1 MSFMHALQSLDERLF
16 VLINQQLS
24 ADWLDGIMSLAS
36 HHYFWIPVYAL
47 LVWWMWKRYQGLIWL
62 PLLSVLL
69 VFGFS
74 DSFSSR
80 VLKPGVARERPFLN
94 EKLHA
99 RLPDGPAGSKHGFVS
114 SHAANTFGIYTFAA
128 LALGFKRRKWMV
140 FLGIAALVSY
150 SRVYLGVHYP
160 GDVLSGAL
168 LGVLIAVLVYRGMR
182 KLELRL
188 FKRN

>member
-1 MSFMHALQSLDERLF
+1 MDALQSIDEQLF
-16 VLINQQLS
+16 VLINQKLS
-24 ADWLDGIMSLAS
+24 ASYLDGIMSLAS

-47 LVWWMWKRYQGLIWL
+47 IVWWMWKQYQQRIWL
-62 PLLSVLL
+62 PLLGILL

-80 VLKPGVARERPFLN
+80 VLKPGIARERPFLN

-168 LGVLIAVLVYRGMR
+168 LGVMIALLVHKGMR
-182 KLELRL
+182 KLEPRL
-188 FKRN
+188 SDGN

>member
-1 MSFMHALQSLDERLF
+1 MSFLQNLQSLDEHLF
-16 VLINQQLS
+16 ILINQQLS
-24 ADWLDGIMSLAS
+24 TRWLDGIMSLAS

-47 LVWWMWKRYQGLIWL
+47 LVWWMWMQYQQRIWL
-62 PLLSVLL
+62 PLLGILL

-80 VLKPGVARERPFLN
+80 VLKPGIARERPFLN

-99 RLPDGPAGSKHGFVS
+99 RLPDGPAGSKYGFVS

-140 FLGIAALVSY
+140 FLGIAGLVSY

-160 GDVLSGAL
+160 GDVLFGAL
-168 LGVLIAVLVYRGMR
+168 LGIVSAFLVYKVMR
-182 KLELRL
+182 RLEARL
-188 FKRN
+188 ST

>member
-1 MSFMHALQSLDERLF
+1 MQSIQALDEQLF

-24 ADWLDGIMSLAS
+24 AGWLDGIMSLAS

-47 LVWWMWKRYQGLIWL
+47 LVWWMWKQYRQRIWL
-62 PLLSVLL
+62 PLLTILL

-80 VLKPGVARERPFLN
+80 VLKPGMARERPFLN
-94 EKLHA
+94 ENLHA
-99 RLPDGPAGSKHGFVS
+99 RLPDGPAGSKYGFVS

-128 LALGFKRRKWMV
+128 LALGFSRKRWWI
-140 FLGIAALVSY
+140 FIGIAALVSY

-160 GDVLSGAL
+160 GDVLCGAA
-168 LGVLIAVLVYRGMR
+168 LGIATAWLCYRGMR
-182 KLELRL
+182 RLEARL
-188 FKRN
+188 PVAS

>member
-1 MSFMHALQSLDERLF
+1 MSFMHALQSLDEQLF
-16 VLINQQLS
+16 VLINQKLS
-24 ADWLDGIMSLAS
+24 AGYLDGIMSLAS

-47 LVWWMWKRYQGLIWL
+47 LVWWMWKHYQHRIWL
-62 PLLSVLL
+62 PLLSILL

-80 VLKPGVARERPFLN
+80 VLKPGIARERPFLN

-99 RLPDGPAGSKHGFVS
+99 RLPDGPAGSKYGFVS

-128 LALGFKRRKWMV
+128 LALGFKRRKWIV

-160 GDVLSGAL
+160 GDVLFGAL
-168 LGVLIAVLVYRGMR
+168 LGIVSAFLVYKVMR
-182 KLELRL
+182 RLEARL
-188 FKRN
+188 ST

>member
-1 MSFMHALQSLDERLF
+1 MDALQSIDEQLF
-16 VLINQQLS
+16 VLINQKLS
-24 ADWLDGIMSLAS
+24 ASYLDGIMSLAS

-47 LVWWMWKRYQGLIWL
+47 LVWWMWKRYQGLTWL

-99 RLPDGPAGSKHGFVS
+99 RLPNGPAGSKHGFVS
-114 SHAANTFGIYTFAA
+114 SHAANTFGIYTFSS
-128 LALGFKRRKWMV
+128 LALGFRRRKWII

-160 GDVLSGAL
+160 GDVLG
-168 LGVLIAVLVYRGMR
+168 GAVLGIMTAWLIFRAMR
-182 KLELRL
+182 KVEAHLSATR
-188 FKRN
+188 

>member
-1 MSFMHALQSLDERLF
+1 MSFLHDLQSLDEHLF

-24 ADWLDGIMSLAS
+24 TRWLDGIMSLAS

-47 LVWWMWKRYQGLIWL
+47 LVWLMWRQYQKRIWL
-62 PLLSVLL
+62 PLLSILL
-69 VFGFS
+69 VFGFA

-94 EKLHA
+94 QKLNA
-99 RLPDGPAGSKHGFVS
+99 RLPDGPAGSKYGFVS

-160 GDVLSGAL
+160 GDVLFGAL
-168 LGVLIAVLVYRGMR
+168 LGVLSAWLVFKGMR
-182 KLELRL
+182 RLEVRL
-188 FKRN
+188 FARN